1 MIIAR
6 DEGVVGEE
14 VFGVGLVGAGPVG
27 QAIHLPTL
35 ARMADRFRVVH
46 VMDVDADVA
55 ERVAAR
61 VGARHSTDADAL
73 IQDPAVDVVV
83 IGSPNRFHAEQVI
96 AACRAGKR
104 AVLCEKPLA
113 VSAEE
118 GRAIARASAEHGV
131 PVIVGTMHAFDP
143 AWIAAADAWDASGRA
158 PHTVRISAVIPPN
171 PDSEDSATEI
181 VGRPA
186 PRVAGEPDLEAQALA
201 VTGGVLG
208 LAIHDLPLARRLLPD
223 ARPRVISARALRP
236 WGYEVVAM
244 VGESVLEIH
253 GIGGASWDP
262 EWTLDAV
269 ARDRSLH
276 LDFSLSYVHAGSS
289 TATLTDARGTT
300 GWGPYADNGYVGEWE
315 HVHDVITGRAAPVA
329 MHAQLADLDLAT
341 DIAEQSAAIIRAG
354 GVVPAATEAGSDAH
368 AARTEVAA

>member
-1 MIIAR
+1 M
-6 DEGVVGEE
+6 GEE
-14 VFGVGLVGAGPVG
+14 VFGVGLIGAGPVG

-35 ARMADRFRVVH
+35 ARMADRFLVVH

-186 PRVAGEPDLEAQALA
+186 PRIAGEPDLEAQALA

-223 ARPRVISARALRP
+223 ARPRVLSARALRP
-236 WGYEVVAM
+236 WGYEIVAM

-289 TATLTDARGTT
+289 TATLTDVRGTT
-300 GWGPYADNGYVGEWE
+300 GWGPYADNGYMGEWE
-315 HVHDVITGRAAPVA
+315 HVHDVITGRTAPVP
-329 MHAQLADLDLAT
+329 MEVQLADLDLAT
-341 DIAEQSAAIIRAG
+341 DIAEQCAAIIRAG
-354 GVVPAATEAGSDAH
+354 GVVPAATEGGSDAH
-368 AARTEVAA
+368 ATRTEVAA

>member
-1 MIIAR
+1 M
-6 DEGVVGEE
+6 GEL
-14 VFGVGLVGAGPVG
+14 VFGVGLIGAGPVG

-61 VGARHSTDADAL
+61 AGARHSTDADAL
-73 IQDPAVDVVV
+73 IRNPAVDVVV
-83 IGSPNRFHAEQVI
+83 IGSPNRFHAEQVV

-113 VSAEE
+113 VTVEE
-118 GRAIARASAEHGV
+118 GEAIARASAEHGV
-131 PVIVGTMHAFDP
+131 PVVVGTMHAFDP
-143 AWIAAADAWDASGRA
+143 AWIAAVDAWDASGDV

-186 PRVAGEPDLEAQALA
+186 PRAAGEPDVEAQALA
-201 VTGGVLG
+201 VSGGVLG

-236 WGYEVVAM
+236 WGYEIVAM
-244 VGESVLEIH
+244 VGGSVLEVH

-289 TATLTDARGTT
+289 TATLMGARGTT
-300 GWGPYADNGYVGEWE
+300 GWGPYPDNGYLGEWE
-315 HVHDVITGRAAPVA
+315 HVHDVVTGAAEPVP
-329 MHAQLADLDLAT
+329 MSVLLADLALAI
-341 DIAEQSAAIIRAG
+341 DIADQAAALIRADVAVVSGSAAE
-354 GVVPAATEAGSDAH
+354 PH
-368 AARTEVAA
+368 RTGVAA

>member
-1 MIIAR
+1 VIIAR
-6 DEGVVGEE
+6 DEGVVGEK

-35 ARMADRFRVVH
+35 ARMADRFRVIH
-46 VMDVDADVA
+46 VMDVDAEVA

-73 IQDPAVDVVV
+73 IADPDVDVVV
-83 IGSPNRFHAEQVI
+83 IGSPNRFHAEQVV

-113 VSAEE
+113 VSVEE
-118 GRAIARASAEHGV
+118 GDAIARASAENGV

-143 AWIAAADAWDASGRA
+143 AWIAALDGWDTAGEPA
-158 PHTVRISAVIPPN
+158 HTVRISAVIPPN

-186 PRVAGEPDLEAQALA
+186 PRPAGEPDVEAQVLA

-208 LAIHDLPLARRLLPD
+208 LAIHDLPLARRILPD
-223 ARPRVISARALRP
+223 ARPRVVSARALRP
-236 WGYEVVAM
+236 WGYEIVAL
-244 VGESVLEIH
+244 VGDTVLEVH

-276 LDFSLSYVHAGSS
+276 VDFSLSYVHAGSS
-289 TATLTDARGTT
+289 TATLTDARSAT
-300 GWGPYADNGYVGEWE
+300 GWGPFPDNGYLGEWE
-315 HVHDVITGRAAPVA
+315 HVHDVITGKAAPVA
-329 MHAQLADLDLAT
+329 MDAQLADLALAI
-341 DIAEQSAAIIRAG
+341 DIAEQSAALIRAG
-354 GVVPAATEAGSDAH
+354 ADAAAERAS
-368 AARTEVAA
+368 RTEVAA

>member
-1 MIIAR
+1 
-6 DEGVVGEE
+6 VGEE
-14 VFGVGLVGAGPVG
+14 VFGVGLIGAGPVG

-35 ARMADRFRVVH
+35 ARMPDRFRVVH
-46 VMDVDADVA
+46 VMDVDAAVA

-61 VGARHSTDADAL
+61 AGARHSTDADAL
-73 IQDPAVDVVV
+73 IADPEVAVVV

-131 PVIVGTMHAFDP
+131 PVVVGTMHAFDP
-143 AWIAAADAWDASGRA
+143 AWIAAVEAWEATGSA

-186 PRVAGEPDLEAQALA
+186 PRAAGEPDVEARAAA
-201 VTGGVLG
+201 VSGGVLG

-223 ARPRVISARALRP
+223 APARVLSARALRP
-236 WGYEVVAM
+236 WGYEIVAM
-244 VGESVLEIH
+244 VGESVLEVH

-289 TATLTDARGTT
+289 TAALTDARSTT
-300 GWGPYADNGYVGEWE
+300 GWGPFPDNGYLREWE
-315 HVHDVITGRAAPVA
+315 HVHDVITGAAEPVP
-329 MHAQLADLDLAT
+329 MDVLLADLDLAI
-341 DIAEQSAAIIRAG
+341 DIAEQASALIRADG
-354 GVVPAATEAGSDAH
+354 EPARAS
-368 AARTEVAA
+368 RTEVAA